1 MRGNTVFSGVGARG
15 ASYNPG
21 GFGASKERHTAESD
35 GAAETDKPSKGHF
48 MRTLVNL
55 AASAIL
61 LAAATT
67 AQADC
72 FRCAPILNIANAPVE
87 SASGKPLTED
97 QIKTAIIRAGAT
109 LGWKMRDEGPGKI
122 IASIALR
129 KHMATVE
136 IPYSTKE
143 YSITYKDSVNLDAIG
158 DGTIHKN
165 YNGWI
170 ENLSR
175 AIKAQISAA
184 EV

>member
-1 MRGNTVFSGVGARG
+1 
-15 ASYNPG
+15 
-21 GFGASKERHTAESD
+21 
-35 GAAETDKPSKGHF
+35 

-72 FRCAPILNIANAPVE
+72 FRCAPIQNVTSAPVIP
-87 SASGKPLTED
+87 KPGTTLTEE
-97 QIKTAIIRAGAT
+97 QVKQAIIRAGAA
-109 LGWKMRDEGPGKI
+109 LGWKMVESGPGKI
-122 IASIALR
+122 SASIALR
-129 KHMATVE
+129 KHMATIE

-143 YSITYKDSVNLDAIG
+143 YSITYKDSANLDAIG

-170 ENLSR
+170 QNLNRGIATQLELS
-175 AIKAQISAA
+175 
-184 EV
+184 